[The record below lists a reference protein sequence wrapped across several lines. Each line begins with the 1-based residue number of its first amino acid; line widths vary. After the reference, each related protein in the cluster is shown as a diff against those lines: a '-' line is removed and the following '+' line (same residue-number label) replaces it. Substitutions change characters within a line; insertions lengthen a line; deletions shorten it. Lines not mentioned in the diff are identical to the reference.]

1 MAGGKT
7 DPKLAAAV
15 AQLRADFDA
24 YRGVTEKNISEVRVD
39 FTAALAGAVVAATND
54 IAAIRRDGQ
63 KQLDALK
70 AQIDAVRDRL
80 IMIAGPGNKI

>member
-24 YRGVTEKNISEVRVD
+24 ARGMGEIKYTELQHAFAAAVL
-39 FTAALAGAVVAATND
+39 TATQE
-54 IAAIRRDGQ
+54 IAAIRADGQ

-70 AQIDAVRDRL
+70 AEIAAVRDRL